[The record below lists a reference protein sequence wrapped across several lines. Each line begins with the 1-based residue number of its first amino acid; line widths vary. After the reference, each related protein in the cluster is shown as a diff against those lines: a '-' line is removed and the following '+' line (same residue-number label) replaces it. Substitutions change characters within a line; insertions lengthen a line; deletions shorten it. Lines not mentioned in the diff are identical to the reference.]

1 MRFRTILPALL
12 LGAAATGCADL
23 NVTNPN
29 SPSAQTFWKT
39 SNDAELGINAAYN
52 GLLNN
57 GVYGRWIGFVLDG
70 RADDAFSTSPW
81 TDLQNFNKFTLGSYD
96 FDVNRET
103 WIHTYQTI
111 FRANQV
117 IENVPGISMDA
128 TLKNQIVGEAK
139 FIRAL
144 MYFNLVV
151 NYGGSIP
158 LQLTASVP
166 SDRPGSA
173 GEAAVWTQIEKDL
186 NEAMAALPTSYD
198 PRGPDVGRATSG
210 AAQGMLG
217 KALLQQKKW
226 AAASAVLAPVITS
239 GRYRLIANYAENFTS
254 MNENN
259 NESLFEVQFGDRS
272 LLPLGVRGL
281 NIAKLIGPCGPSF
294 CDLKPRQWYF
304 DQFSLEPTVGGGVD
318 PRRDVTIFHQGSTDV
333 YGQTFA
339 QRYGAGSTELF
350 FKKYGEYYIPGDQD
364 WDAAINYRV
373 LRFADV
379 LLMQAEALN
388 EQNLTTQAYPFVDS
402 VRVRVG
408 LPRLTA
414 GMTQAQMRSEI
425 LHQRLLEFGL
435 EGSRWLDLRR
445 QNLLDKPT
453 LITHDDE
460 FNFFFPNKS
469 ELLPIPTSEINLNPN
484 VHQNP
489 GY

>member
-29 SPSAQTFWKT
+29 QPSAETFWKT
-39 SNDAELGINAAYN
+39 ANDAELGINATYN

-117 IENVPGISMDA
+117 VENVPGIAMDA

-186 NEAMAALPTSYD
+186 NEAMADLPASYTGSD
-198 PRGPDVGRATSG
+198 IGRATSG
-210 AAQGMLG
+210 AARGLLG
-217 KALLQQKKW
+217 KVLLQQRKW
-226 AAASAVLAPVITS
+226 AAASAALAPVITS
-239 GRYRLIANYAENFTS
+239 GRYKLIANYADNFTS

-259 NESLFEVQFGDRS
+259 VESLFEVQFGDRS

-281 NIAKLIGPCGPSF
+281 NIAKMMGPCGPSF
-294 CDLKPRQWYF
+294 CDLKPRQWF
-304 DQFSLEPTVGGGVD
+304 LDQFNLETTVGGGPD

-339 QRYGAGSTELF
+339 QRYGASTEIY

-373 LRFADV
+373 LRFADI

-388 EQNLTTQAYPFVDS
+388 EQNQTVQAKPLVDS

-408 LPRLTA
+408 LAPLAA
-414 GMTQAQMRSEI
+414 GMTQAQMRDEI

-445 QNLLDKPT
+445 QNLLNKAA
-453 LITHDDE
+453 LIPHDDE
-460 FNFFFPNKS
+460 FNFFVAGKS

>member
-29 SPSAQTFWKT
+29 QPSAQTFWKT
-39 SNDAELGINAAYN
+39 ANDAQLGVNAAYN

-57 GVYGRWIGFVLDG
+57 GTYGRWIGFALDG
-70 RADDAFSTSPW
+70 RSDDAFSTSPW

-96 FDVNRET
+96 FEVNREI
-103 WIHTYQTI
+103 WIHHYQTI

-117 IENVPGISMDA
+117 IANVPGISMDA
-128 TLKNQIVGEAK
+128 TVRSGIVGEAK

-144 MYFNLVV
+144 MYFNLV
-151 NYGGSIP
+151 NMYGGNIP

-173 GEAAVWTQIEKDL
+173 GEAAVWTQIEADL
-186 NEAMAALPTSYD
+186 TAAMAALPASYT
-198 PRGPDVGRATSG
+198 GSDVGRATSG
-210 AAQGMLG
+210 AARGLLG

-226 AAASAVLAPVITS
+226 AAASAALAPIIAS
-239 GRYRLIANYAENFTS
+239 GRYQLIANYADNFTS
-254 MNENN
+254 MQENN
-259 NESLFEVQFGDRS
+259 IESLFEVQFGDRS
-272 LLPLGVRGL
+272 QLPLGVRGL

-294 CDLKPRQWYF
+294 CDLKPRQWYY
-304 DQFSLEPTVGGGVD
+304 DQFLLEPTVGGGVD

-388 EQNLTTQAYPFVDS
+388 EQNQTAQAKPLVDS

-408 LPRLTA
+408 LAPLAA
-414 GMTQAQMRSEI
+414 GMTQAQMRAEI
-425 LHQRLLEFGL
+425 IHQRLLEFGL

-445 QNLLDKPT
+445 QSLLDKPT

-460 FNFFFPNKS
+460 FNFFVAGKS

-484 VHQNP
+484 VRQNP

>member
-39 SNDAELGINAAYN
+39 TNDAELGINATYN

-103 WIHTYQTI
+103 WIHTYQTV

-186 NEAMAALPTSYD
+186 NEAIADLPASYTGSD
-198 PRGPDVGRATSG
+198 IGRATSG
-210 AAQGMLG
+210 AARGLLG
-217 KALLQQKKW
+217 KVLLQQRKW
-226 AAASAVLAPVITS
+226 AAASAALAPIITS
-239 GRYRLIANYAENFTS
+239 GRYKLIANYADNFTS

-259 NESLFEVQFGDRS
+259 EESLFEVQFGDRS

-281 NIAKLIGPCGPSF
+281 NIAKMMGPCGPSF
-294 CDLKPRQWYF
+294 CDLKPRQWF
-304 DQFSLEPTVGGGVD
+304 LDQFNLEPTVGGGAD

-339 QRYGAGSTELF
+339 QRYGASTEIY

-373 LRFADV
+373 LRFADI

-388 EQNLTTQAYPFVDS
+388 EQNQTAQAKPLVDS

-408 LPRLTA
+408 LAPLAA
-414 GMTQAQMRSEI
+414 GMTQAQMRAEI

-435 EGSRWLDLRR
+435 EGSRWLDLQR
-445 QNLLDKPT
+445 QNLLDKAT

-460 FNFFFPNKS
+460 FNFFVPGKS